1 MGYAMDPEMIKLLA
15 AAKGGNKNLSSTLGN
30 IDNPLFTYIAGVYD
44 PVAAQSGSSAGGGGP
59 LWSQYAG
66 ETNPIMR
73 DLMMKIQNGTNKFY
87 LGSYIDSLNPADV
100 QATGYS
106 PSDLKGLASGLL
118 KEYTEG
124 ASSSSGASKDPFAKA
139 GLRNPLDLY
148 STSDMPVG
156 KKGAAGLNKIS
167 KEQQGVA
174 SALKQAQNAATSAQQ
189 SLGPLFNGFDEL
201 GRAKSPSVAQMMDY
215 ISGNKEL
222 QKQLPGGS
230 MRQIDPA
237 TGDIYEARGTQ
248 QRKSYSGVDPRNL
261 MNLIDIPLQEGFRT
275 LEQIGNSVRG
285 KKQPNISDLVNKG
298 GLLPSQEGVEKAK
311 KAKRKEGLATGQA
324 NAAAQEA
331 ELYKKGM
338 MRALA
343 ETGRTPLGDQM
354 KSLLQFAALSK

>member
-1 MGYAMDPEMIKLLA
+1 MDPELMKLLA
-15 AAKGGNKNLSSTLGN
+15 SAVGNNKGISGTLNNL
-30 IDNPLFTYIAGVYD
+30 DNPLYTMIAGVYD
-44 PVAAQSGSSAGGGGP
+44 PLAAQGGQSVGGGGP

-87 LGSYIDSLNPADV
+87 LGSYIDSLSPADV

-139 GLRNPLDLY
+139 GYRSPTDLY

-167 KEQQGVA
+167 KEQDGVQKAMKGAQLAA
-174 SALKQAQNAATSAQQ
+174 SKAMSG
-189 SLGPLFNGFDEL
+189 LGPLFNGFDEL
-201 GRAKSPSVAQMMDY
+201 GRAKSPSVDQMMNF
-215 ISGNKEL
+215 ISSNKDL
-222 QKQLPGGS
+222 QKQIPGGS
-230 MRQIDPA
+230 MRQIDPE
-237 TGDIYEARGTQ
+237 TGDMYSWLGTKQ
-248 QRKSYSGVDPRNL
+248 QKSYGTFDPRNL
-261 MNLIDIPLQEGFRT
+261 LNIIDIPAKEVFRT
-275 LEQIGNSVRG
+275 AEQVGNSVRG
-285 KKQPNISDLVNKG
+285 KKQPNIKDLMYKEG
-298 GLLPSQEGVEKAK
+298 KMPSEESVSKVK
-311 KAKRKEGLATGQA
+311 KAKRKEGLATGQV
-324 NAAAQEA
+324 NAAANEA

-343 ETGRTPLGDQM
+343 ETGRTPLKDQLKAM
-354 KSLLQFAALSK
+354 LEFQATFK